1 MERLMLTSARLKS
14 ALWRHRT
21 ALAIGL
27 VGTLAANGFAL
38 LQPYLLGRGIDL
50 ITRGHARL
58 VLPIALALVAAAAAD
73 AASRFT
79 QRFAING
86 ASRRMEAE
94 LREELFAKLEQL
106 DQRFFQEIRTGDVMA
121 RATNDLA
128 AVQQLLGMGLS
139 NIVNTVVIFVAAVV
153 LMAVIDWQLTVLSVS
168 LLVVLTL
175 GFTLLGPVI
184 QRRFLRVQE
193 QFAALSSRAQENLSG
208 IRVVKAYVQE
218 DAQADTFRAANEE
231 YVQANMAWARINS
244 ALWPLFA
251 AVAGLAGL
259 VLLYVGGQHVV
270 AGRLSLGQFVQF
282 NYYLIL
288 LSWPLIA
295 LGWVANMF
303 QQGAA
308 SLNRIEAILHR
319 QPGIASPPHPI
330 RPTSVRGEILFDDVT
345 YAYGEEPVL
354 RHFTLHVP
362 AGSTVA
368 IVGTTGAGKS
378 TIARLLT
385 RVDDPQA
392 GRILLDGVDLRDLP
406 VDFLRG
412 LVGYVPQETFL
423 FSESLLENITLGT
436 PDAPAE
442 AVTHAVELSQL
453 SADLEQFPSG
463 LQTVIGERGVT
474 LSGGQKQRTAIA
486 RAVIKA
492 PAVLVIDDA
501 LSSVD
506 TRTEEAILR
515 GLRDFM
521 KDRTSLVI
529 AHRIS
534 TIRDA
539 DKIVVLEDGRIIEEG
554 PHLALLAQ
562 GGVYARLYQ
571 RQQWRRQL
579 EEDEIVGAEVPGQ

>member
-1 MERLMLTSARLKS
+1 MLTSARLKS

-231 YVQANMAWARINS
+231 YVQANMAWARIN
-244 ALWPLFA
+244 
-251 AVAGLAGL
+251 
-259 VLLYVGGQHVV
+259 
-270 AGRLSLGQFVQF
+270 
-282 NYYLIL
+282 
-288 LSWPLIA
+288 
-295 LGWVANMF
+295 
-303 QQGAA
+303 
-308 SLNRIEAILHR
+308 
-319 QPGIASPPHPI
+319 
-330 RPTSVRGEILFDDVT
+330 
-345 YAYGEEPVL
+345 
-354 RHFTLHVP
+354 
-362 AGSTVA
+362 
-368 IVGTTGAGKS
+368 
-378 TIARLLT
+378 
-385 RVDDPQA
+385 
-392 GRILLDGVDLRDLP
+392 
-406 VDFLRG
+406 
-412 LVGYVPQETFL
+412 
-423 FSESLLENITLGT
+423 
-436 PDAPAE
+436 
-442 AVTHAVELSQL
+442 
-453 SADLEQFPSG
+453 
-463 LQTVIGERGVT
+463 
-474 LSGGQKQRTAIA
+474 
-486 RAVIKA
+486 
-492 PAVLVIDDA
+492 
-501 LSSVD
+501 
-506 TRTEEAILR
+506 
-515 GLRDFM
+515 
-521 KDRTSLVI
+521 
-529 AHRIS
+529 
-534 TIRDA
+534 
-539 DKIVVLEDGRIIEEG
+539 
-554 PHLALLAQ
+554 
-562 GGVYARLYQ
+562 
-571 RQQWRRQL
+571 
-579 EEDEIVGAEVPGQ
+579 

>member
-1 MERLMLTSARLKS
+1 MLTSARLKS

-319 QPGIASPPHPI
+319 QPGIASPLHPI

-392 GRILLDGVDLRDLP
+392 GRILLDGV
-406 VDFLRG
+406 VLRG

-453 SADLEQFPSG
+453 SADLEQFSGG

>member
-1 MERLMLTSARLKS
+1 
-14 ALWRHRT
+14 
-21 ALAIGL
+21 
-27 VGTLAANGFAL
+27 
-38 LQPYLLGRGIDL
+38 
-50 ITRGHARL
+50 
-58 VLPIALALVAAAAAD
+58 
-73 AASRFT
+73 
-79 QRFAING
+79 
-86 ASRRMEAE
+86 
-94 LREELFAKLEQL
+94 
-106 DQRFFQEIRTGDVMA
+106 
-121 RATNDLA
+121 
-128 AVQQLLGMGLS
+128 
-139 NIVNTVVIFVAAVV
+139 
-153 LMAVIDWQLTVLSVS
+153 
-168 LLVVLTL
+168 
-175 GFTLLGPVI
+175 
-184 QRRFLRVQE
+184 
-193 QFAALSSRAQENLSG
+193 
-208 IRVVKAYVQE
+208 
-218 DAQADTFRAANEE
+218 
-231 YVQANMAWARINS
+231 
-244 ALWPLFA
+244 
-251 AVAGLAGL
+251 
-259 VLLYVGGQHVV
+259 
-270 AGRLSLGQFVQF
+270 
-282 NYYLIL
+282 
-288 LSWPLIA
+288 
-295 LGWVANMF
+295 MF
-303 QQGAA
+303 QQGEA

-319 QPGIASPPHPI
+319 QPAIASPPHPI

-345 YAYGEEPVL
+345 YAYGDEPVL

-406 VDFLRG
+406 LDFLRG

-423 FSESLLENITLGT
+423 FSESLLENITLGV

-453 SADLEQFPSG
+453 SADLEQFPGG

-486 RAVIKA
+486 RAVIKD

-521 KDRTSLVI
+521 RDRTSLVI

-539 DKIVVLEDGRIIEEG
+539 DKIVVLEDGRINEEG

-562 GGVYARLYQ
+562 GGIYARLYQ

-579 EEDEIVGAEVPGQ
+579 EEDEIVGTEVPGQ

>member
-1 MERLMLTSARLKS
+1 MLKSTRLKS
-14 ALWRHRT
+14 GLWRHRK
-21 ALAIGL
+21 ALLVGL

-50 ITRGHARL
+50 ISRGHAEQ
-58 VLPIALALVAAAAAD
+58 VLPVALAIVAAAGAD
-73 AASRFT
+73 ALSRFT

-86 ASRRMEAE
+86 ASRRIEAE
-94 LREELFAKLEQL
+94 LREELFIKLEQL
-106 DQRFFQEIRTGDVMA
+106 DQQFFQEIRTGDIMA
-121 RATNDLA
+121 RATNDLS

-139 NIVNTVVIFVAAVV
+139 NIVNTVVIFVAAVL
-153 LMAVIDWQLTVLSVS
+153 LMGLIDWQLTVLSVS

-175 GFTLLGPVI
+175 GFTFLGPMI

-193 QFAALSSRAQENLSG
+193 EFAALSSRAQENLSG

-218 DAQADTFRAANEE
+218 EAEAKAFRAANHE
-231 YVQANMAWARINS
+231 YVEANLAWSRINS
-244 ALWPLFA
+244 GLWPLFA
-251 AVAGLAGL
+251 TVAGLAGL

-270 AGRLSLGQFVQF
+270 AGRLTIGQFVQF

-308 SLNRIEAILHR
+308 SLNRIEQILHR
-319 QPGIASPPHPI
+319 QPAIASPAHPL
-330 RPTSVRGEILFDDVT
+330 RPTDVRGDLLFEDVT
-345 YAYGEEPVL
+345 YAYAGEPILE
-354 RHFTLHVP
+354 HFTLHVP

-368 IVGTTGAGKS
+368 IVGATGAGKS
-378 TIARLLT
+378 TLARLLT
-385 RVDDPQA
+385 RVDDPQS
-392 GRILLDGVDLRDLP
+392 GRILFDGVDLRDLP
-406 VDFLRG
+406 LELLRR

-423 FSESLLENITLGT
+423 FSESLLENIALGA

-442 AVTHAVELSQL
+442 AVTRAVELSQL
-453 SADLEQFPSG
+453 SADLEQFPAG

-474 LSGGQKQRTAIA
+474 LSGGQKQRAAIA
-486 RAVIKA
+486 RAVIKE

-521 KDRTSLVI
+521 KARTSVVI

-534 TIRDA
+534 TIRQA
-539 DKIVVLEDGRIIEEG
+539 DKIVVLEEGRIIEEG

-562 GGVYARLYQ
+562 GGVYSRLYE
-571 RQQWRRQL
+571 RQQLRREL
-579 EEDEIVGAEVPGQ
+579 EEEELEGAGTESVDR